1 LYAIFLSQCSRN
13 GYSLSPESEEK
24 AKALFNDLYD
34 NRDENFGNGR
44 AVRNLF
50 EDMVVR
56 QSNRVAAME
65 APTREDLMTFLPVDF
80 EEDAGEETG
89 AEQAQTGDPA

>member
-1 LYAIFLSQCSRN
+1 MTTGTRTSAT
-13 GYSLSPESEEK
+13 
-24 AKALFNDLYD
+24 
-34 NRDENFGNGR
+34 

-65 APTREDLMTFLPVDF
+65 APTKDDLMAFLPEDF
-80 EEDAGEETG
+80 EDRESE
-89 AEQAQTGDPA
+89 